1 MKRAMAALLC
11 LLLCLLAG
19 TALAANHT
27 QDLGGCSIEYELNE
41 STGTAHV
48 VKANGDF
55 TGKRVELP
63 AQITVGGK
71 AYAVTEIGASAFD
84 WCETL
89 QEISLP
95 EGLTTIGNSAFHKC
109 SALKKMTIP
118 SSVTEIGRE
127 AFAACSALQEIS
139 LPGSDDRWGGGIS
152 GLPRPDEGD
161 DTEQRDRNWS
171 ECV

>member
-27 QDLGGCSIEYELNE
+27 QDLSGCSIEYELNE
-41 STGTAHV
+41 STGTARV

-63 AQITVGGK
+63 AKITVGGK

-95 EGLTTIGNSAFHKC
+95 EGLTTIGESAFMAC
-109 SALKKMTIP
+109 RALTKVTIP
-118 SSVTEIGRE
+118 SSVTEIGAN
-127 AFAACSALQEIS
+127 AFEGCMAVQEVT
-139 LPGSDDRWGGGIS
+139 
-152 GLPRPDEGD
+152 LPRS
-161 DTEQRDRNWS
+161 RCRK
-171 ECV
+171 V